1 MDEQEIKKDIIIIK
15 ILEIRKDLTRDMLIS
30 LSLDELDR
38 LLRKSRDLINQA
50 QMAQSE
56 VEREELEDDEMEL

>member
-1 MDEQEIKKDIIIIK
+1 MDEQEIKKDIIIIQ